1 MILIYRIITTII
13 FPVLITIIFIR
24 KLLNKED
31 SERYK
36 EKIFSSKFNVLK
48 KKNSKLIWFHAAS
61 IGEIKSIIP
70 IIKELRKN
78 NERLEFLLTT
88 VTLSSGNLIKN
99 EIKDYDNIYHRYF
112 PIDVEFLIKKFII
125 SWKPSAI
132 FLVDSEIWPNLI
144 FQAKRLKIPLAIINA
159 RLTKRSFERWMMVPK
174 SAKLIFSKFNLCLVS
189 NNETKS
195 YLSQLEAK
203 NINFFGNIKLINNFE
218 NISSK
223 DENINFLKEKKFWV
237 AASTH
242 KNEEKFCLDVHLEL
256 KKSFKQIFTIIAP
269 RHIQR
274 VNEIKKLCDNLNLN
288 FQVVKKGAKIVDDKE
303 IIIINSFGI
312 LPSYF
317 KFAKSVL
324 MGKSLFK
331 NYGKVGGQN
340 PIEAARL
347 GCKIYHGPFIKN
359 FEEIYKT
366 LEENKIAKK
375 IINKSEL
382 VEYLIQDLD
391 NEEKEIEKYSSIMNN
406 LSNKILSNTM
416 AEINKLLKN
425 ATI

>member
-48 KKNSKLIWFHAAS
+48 KENSKLIWFHAAS

-144 FQAKRLKIPLAIINA
+144 LQAKRLKIPLAIINA
-159 RLTKRSFERWMMVPK
+159 RLTKKSFERWMMAPK

-203 NINFFGNIKLINNFE
+203 NINYFGNIKLINNFE
-218 NISSK
+218 NISCK
-223 DENINFLKEKKFWV
+223 DENINFLKEKKFWF

-274 VNEIKKLCDNLNLN
+274 VNEIKKLCDNFNLN
-288 FQVVKKGAKIVDDKE
+288 FQVLKKGEKIVDDKE

-331 NYGKVGGQN
+331 NYGKIGGQN

-347 GCKIYHGPFIKN
+347 GCKIYHGPFVKN

-375 IINKSEL
+375 ITNKSEL
-382 VEYLIQDLD
+382 AEYLIQDLD
-391 NEEKEIEKYSSIMNN
+391 NEEKEIEKYSSIVNN

-425 ATI
+425 API